1 METHSSYEI
10 CPEERKLLVTGY
22 LFGPRQDVS
31 TFRIHNLTAWCR
43 EYCELCVRLVM
54 DVEREPQE
62 SSAAS
67 GKLRSLWS
75 SDGLALPRLRPPR
88 VKVLTLCQA
97 HPSATSWLSSPFLP
111 KFEEEGSERK
121 TTASTRIAER
131 GLAGRRYVSHQGP
144 GTGVRGWGRELGPPS
159 GLPSPLGHF
168 LTSG

>member
-62 SSAAS
+62 SSRMAAICSKWEAAKSLVFRWPCAAS
-67 GKLRSLWS
+67 
-75 SDGLALPRLRPPR
+75 P
-88 VKVLTLCQA
+88 
-97 HPSATSWLSSPFLP
+97 
-111 KFEEEGSERK
+111 E
-121 TTASTRIAER
+121 TTK
-131 GLAGRRYVSHQGP
+131 GQGP
-144 GTGVRGWGRELGPPS
+144 HP
-159 GLPSPLGHF
+159 LPSPSLCNILAF
-168 LTSG
+168 FPFPPKV